1 MSGGG
6 GSSGGEET
14 RDTSSVSTTLAPVNT
29 EALLMRTPT
38 GTTYTPQITN
48 TDRGYYVPPSVIYA
62 NMFGQHPGY
71 TVATTPRSNY
81 DPTRALAMAEQQRT
95 YQNRSAAELATR
107 YNQSINALAGQR
119 EAIIAKQKADAE
131 AAAAAARAAQQNNF
145 ITRIMA
151 NGPQENND
159 PGTLMY
165 SAAQGGL
172 ASLQGFE
179 R

>member
-6 GSSGGEET
+6 GSSGSEET

-38 GTTYTPQITN
+38 TTTYTPQITN

-81 DPTRALAMAEQQRT
+81 DPARALAMAEQQRA
-95 YQNRSAAELATR
+95 YQNRSAAELATG

-131 AAAAAARAAQQNNF
+131 AAAAAARAQQFTTFGRLFNRGGVNPMQPSDELSTSTNNG
-145 ITRIMA
+145 II
-151 NGPQENND
+151 
-159 PGTLMY
+159 
-165 SAAQGGL
+165 
-172 ASLQGFE
+172 SLLGRNQ
-179 R
+179 

>member
-38 GTTYTPQITN
+38 DTTYTPQITN

-81 DPTRALAMAEQQRT
+81 DPTRALAMAEQSRA
-95 YQNRSAAELATR
+95 YQNRSAAELATG

-131 AAAAAARAAQQNNF
+131 AAAAAARAQQFATFGRLFNRGGENPTQSSDELSTSTNNG
-145 ITRIMA
+145 II
-151 NGPQENND
+151 
-159 PGTLMY
+159 
-165 SAAQGGL
+165 
-172 ASLQGFE
+172 SLLGRNQ
-179 R
+179 

>member
-6 GSSGGEET
+6 GSSGSEET
-14 RDTSSVSTTLAPVNT
+14 RDTSSVSTTLAPVDT

-38 GTTYTPQITN
+38 TTTYTPQIAN

-81 DPTRALAMAEQQRT
+81 DPARALAMAEQQRA
-95 YQNRSAAELATR
+95 YQNRSAAELATG

-131 AAAAAARAAQQNNF
+131 AAAAAARAQQLRNLFRWMAVNNTQNPNADSGSMF
-145 ITRIMA
+145 T
-151 NGPQENND
+151 
-159 PGTLMY
+159 
-165 SAAQGGL
+165 AAQGGL